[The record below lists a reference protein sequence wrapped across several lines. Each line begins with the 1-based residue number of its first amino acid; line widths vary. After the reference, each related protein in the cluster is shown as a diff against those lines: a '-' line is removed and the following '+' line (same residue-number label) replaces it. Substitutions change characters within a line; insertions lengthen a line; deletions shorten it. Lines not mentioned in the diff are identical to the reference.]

1 MYFFVQGPTYKNL
14 EIKVLPSHEV
24 TPAPLGLAK
33 KKRPRFVRF
42 ARVES
47 FVGKLKIA
55 YVLS

>member
-1 MYFFVQGPTYKNL
+1 M
-14 EIKVLPSHEV
+14 LPSHEV